1 MTVGKKR
8 RFEIGFWK
16 WKGRYG
22 TGWQGIRHLVAYVK
36 FILRQISTVSI
47 KIIPA
52 ALSVV

>member
-1 MTVGKKR
+1 MTVGKRR

-22 TGWQGIRHLVAYVK
+22 TGWQGVRHLVAQVK
-36 FILRQISTVSI
+36 FTLPPLSAATI
-47 KIIPA
+47 KTIPV